1 MSEYVK
7 PSVISDT
14 SGDVSPT
21 GVAFPFAAN
30 AVVLANAAVAAN
42 AVWVANA
49 YVAGNAVG
57 TANAAVIATAAAFT
71 NTVWAS
77 E

>member
-30 AVVLANAAVAAN
+30 AVVLANA
-42 AVWVANA
+42 

-57 TANAAVIATAAAFT
+57 TANAAVIANAAAFT

>member
-30 AVVLANAAVAAN
+30 AALPTEGI
-42 AVWVANA
+42 A
-49 YVAGNAVG
+49 Y
-57 TANAAVIATAAAFT
+57 
-71 NTVWAS
+71 
-77 E
+77 

>member
-42 AVWVANA
+42 AV
-49 YVAGNAVG
+49 
-57 TANAAVIATAAAFT
+57 
-71 NTVWAS
+71 
-77 E
+77 